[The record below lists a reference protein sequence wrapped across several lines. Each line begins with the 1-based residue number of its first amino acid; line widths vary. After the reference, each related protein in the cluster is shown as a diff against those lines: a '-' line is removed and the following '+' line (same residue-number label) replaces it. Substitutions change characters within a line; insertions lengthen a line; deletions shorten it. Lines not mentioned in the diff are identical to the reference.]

1 METLENEKA
10 LAQICN
16 PNSPVTIHDFQEI
29 GNCAERIVTQVSSLV
44 NSVNSTMLQIKEI
57 SAQVELEQARI
68 NQAIDALMIKAQR
81 DIHIYEK
88 SLPVLDKQFERCQDR
103 MDKLMDKTMELISND
118 LSESSLQR
126 QEAMMSLIEITNN
139 SLNSLIGKLI
149 PRY

>member
-29 GNCAERIVTQVSSLV
+29 GNCAERIVTQVSGLV

>member
-118 LSESSLQR
+118 LSEGSLQR

>member
-1 METLENEKA
+1 MKTLENEKT
-10 LAQICN
+10 LDRICN
-16 PNSPVTIHDFQEI
+16 PNSPATIHDFQEI
-29 GNCAERIVTQVSSLV
+29 GNCAERIVTQVSGLV

-68 NQAIDALMIKAQR
+68 NQAIDALMIKAQK

-103 MDKLMDKTMELISND
+103 MDKLMDKTMELISNN
-118 LSESSLQR
+118 LSDSSLQR

>member
-29 GNCAERIVTQVSSLV
+29 GNCAERIVTQVSGLV

-118 LSESSLQR
+118 LSEGSLQR